1 MGLGLVAF
9 MTVGQL
15 IAAIAAAV
23 AIGIIVSHIIK
34 LTVSFI
40 SNKVREKL
48 KQRRTQKVAV
58 GDLDVI
64 KNQCQNKTSVA
75 ELEKYVNEENATHV
89 FAGVDENGHVVD
101 IEMVGAETIDS
112 NANALIN
119 RTGEGMIV
127 IS

>member
-9 MTVGQL
+9 MTAGQL

-23 AIGIIVSHIIK
+23 AIGIIVSHIIR

-40 SNKVREKL
+40 SNKVKEKL
-48 KQRRTQKVAV
+48 KQRRIQKVAV
-58 GDLDVI
+58 GDLGI
-64 KNQCQNKTSVA
+64 IINQCQNKASVD
-75 ELEKYVNEENATHV
+75 ELEKLVNEGNATHF
-89 FAGVDENGHVVD
+89 FAGVDENGNIVD
-101 IEMVGAETIDS
+101 IDFVGAETIDS
-112 NANALIN
+112 DADALIN

>member
-9 MTVGQL
+9 MTAGQL

-23 AIGIIVSHIIK
+23 AIGIIVSHIIR
-34 LTVSFI
+34 LTVNFI
-40 SNKVREKL
+40 SNKVKEKL
-48 KQRRTQKVAV
+48 KQRRNQKVAV
-58 GDLDVI
+58 GDLGI
-64 KNQCQNKTSVA
+64 IINQCQNKASVE
-75 ELEKYVNEENATHV
+75 ELEKIVNEENATHV
-89 FAGVDENGHVVD
+89 FAGVDENGHVVE
-101 IEMVGAETIDS
+101 IEMVGAETVDS